1 MKKNVLIVGGTT
13 GIGYDISKKF
23 ILSQY
28 NIIVVGRKIS
38 LPKSDQINYLLFD
51 LSKKSELKK
60 FFKKVHKFG
69 QMNIVIH
76 CIGGSLGLESINYGN
91 CLKVWNTNIGIP
103 ININDYLINKKI
115 IDTKSLII
123 LFSTKGVD
131 NNSGKPLYIMSKKYL
146 ELYVQYSS
154 QFYKKKKIF
163 FKCIKPSIV
172 VSTGNNW
179 FKCKKDNLRKYNYY
193 VKKYNKKGLEI
204 NSNQIFSKLKY
215 IIKTKNT
222 KRLIF
227 EI

>member
-76 CIGGSLGLESINYGN
+76 CIGGSLGLESINYYYK
-91 CLKVWNTNIGIP
+91 LLLF
-103 ININDYLINKKI
+103 YFKKQ
-115 IDTKSLII
+115 L
-123 LFSTKGVD
+123 L
-131 NNSGKPLYIMSKKYL
+131 
-146 ELYVQYSS
+146 
-154 QFYKKKKIF
+154 
-163 FKCIKPSIV
+163 
-172 VSTGNNW
+172 
-179 FKCKKDNLRKYNYY
+179 
-193 VKKYNKKGLEI
+193 
-204 NSNQIFSKLKY
+204 
-215 IIKTKNT
+215 
-222 KRLIF
+222 
-227 EI
+227 